1 MTRLTTNIR
10 AAILESAQTKSGNRA
25 KRAATS
31 LKRKEWAE
39 AVRIAA
45 VGSNAT
51 ELDAIDKKA
60 EKLRASV
67 PALFRGDGDLIRKRG
82 FLNLN
87 CAGLRVHVSEWDGDK
102 VSPREFTLTADHALV
117 QKFHDILAEEKSN
130 ADSWEKVK
138 ASVNA
143 ATGAVTTVK
152 ALLKAWPEVKE
163 LLPENIEEAKLQ
175 LPAIQVAD
183 LNALVGLPSA
193 NEKTKE

>member
-10 AAILESAQTKSGNRA
+10 SKILAAAQTKSGNRD
-25 KRAATS
+25 KRAATA

-45 VGSNAT
+45 IGDNAA

-67 PALFRGDGDLIRKRG
+67 PELFRGDGDLIRKRG
-82 FLNLN
+82 YLNLN

-102 VSPREFTLTADHALV
+102 VSPHEFTLTADHALV
-117 QKFHDILAEEKSN
+117 QQFHDILAEEKAN
-130 ADSWEKVK
+130 TESWEKVK

-152 ALLKAWPEVKE
+152 ALLRAWPEVKE
-163 LLPENIEEAKLQ
+163 LLPEDMEEAKSQ

-183 LNALVGLPSA
+183 LNALVGLPTEGES
-193 NEKTKE
+193 K